1 MNRES
6 HGQALFSDKDTAMKT
21 KNIKFCAYLKV
32 KGINPIEVIK
42 LSKGKAEYVYQ
53 IDSSDWEKHQILFNQ
68 SDFLDYANCLEA
80 IKDLAY

>member
-1 MNRES
+1 
-6 HGQALFSDKDTAMKT
+6 MKT
-21 KNIKFCAYLKV
+21 KNIKFCAYLKL

-53 IDSSDWEKHQILFNQ
+53 IDKDDWNKHQILFNQ
-68 SDFLDYANCLEA
+68 SHFLDYANHLES